1 MRDLS
6 KIQDSPYD
14 LIIVGGGINGAG
26 AARDAASR
34 GLKTLLIER
43 NDFAS
48 GSTSWSTRLIHGG
61 LRYLEYFEFKLVRE
75 SLRER
80 EILLNTAPHL
90 VKPIQ
95 MTIPIYKGG
104 RRSYWEIQAGMLL
117 YDMFSFDKTLP
128 NHRMLPAKK
137 LQQLFRSVT
146 SDEVAGAAQYYD
158 CQVEYAERLC
168 LENII
173 AAQAAGADV
182 FNYVEVSAIR
192 REGDSAGSAAD
203 QRIAQVTCVDLP
215 TGETFTAK
223 LAEQGTVINTAGPW
237 VDVVNERGESR
248 PLTPKRLM
256 GGTKGSHI
264 IVEPFPGAPATA
276 LYVEAKS
283 DGRPY
288 FIVPWCGMFL
298 IGTTDQRYEGKLDNI
313 KASDAE
319 VDYLIKE
326 TNAVLPMAQLSRD
339 QVRFTYSG
347 LRPLP
352 YTEGTKTS
360 GITRSH
366 ILYDHKADGITNLAS
381 LVGGKLTTFRQVG
394 EELVDW
400 AYDKRKEATPTCQ
413 TRTQPFPGAIGA
425 KDPRIQQAIEAYHPQ
440 ISRLSIDHLFQ
451 LYGARAVDLL
461 ALVDRFP
468 ELGDRILP
476 NLPDIKAQVVYAV
489 ESEMA
494 QTLVDI
500 CRRRTILSMHAN
512 YGLDLLPTITA
523 VLAEYCGWDSAK
535 CDRQVKDY
543 REFME
548 KNCQPDYAMSAVAV

>member
-1 MRDLS
+1 MQDLS

-14 LIIVGGGINGAG
+14 LIIVGGGINGAS
-26 AARDAASR
+26 AARDAALR
-34 GLKTLLIER
+34 GLKTLLIEK

-117 YDMFSFDKTLP
+117 YDVLSFDKTLP

-168 LENII
+168 LENIL
-173 AAQAAGADV
+173 AAQAAGADA
-182 FNYVEVSAIR
+182 FNYVEVSEIRSEGGRVTAI
-192 REGDSAGSAAD
+192 
-203 QRIAQVTCVDLP
+203 TCTDLS
-215 TGETFTAK
+215 TGESFTAK
-223 LAEQGTVINTAGPW
+223 LADQGMVINTAGPW
-237 VDVVNERGESR
+237 VDVVNERGDSR

-264 IVEPFPGAPATA
+264 IVDPFPGAPSTA

-298 IGTTDQRYEGKLDNI
+298 IGTTDLRYDGSLDEI
-313 KASDAE
+313 KASNDE

-326 TNAVLPMAQLSRD
+326 TNTVLPMAQLSRNE
-339 QVRFTYSG
+339 VRFTYSG
-347 LRPLP
+347 VRPLP

-366 ILYDHKADGITNLAS
+366 ILYDHKEDGIENLVS

-400 AYDKRKEATPTCQ
+400 AYEKRKEATPTCQ
-413 TRTQPFPGAIGA
+413 TRYRPFPGAIDA
-425 KDPRIQQAIEAYHPQ
+425 KDPRIQQAIAAYHPR
-440 ISRLSIDHLFQ
+440 ISRQSIDHLFK
-451 LYGARAVDLL
+451 LYGARAVNVLS
-461 ALVDRFP
+461 LVDRYP
-468 ELGDRILP
+468 DLGDRIAAD
-476 NLPDIKAQVVYAV
+476 LPDIKAQVVYAV

-494 QTLVDI
+494 RNLVDF
-500 CRRRTILSMHAN
+500 CRRRTVLAMHAN
-512 YGLDLLPTITA
+512 YGLELIPTITE
-523 VLAEYCGWDSAK
+523 VLARYCGWDSAK
-535 CDRQVKDY
+535 CDRQAKEY

-548 KNCQPDYAMSAVAV
+548 LNCQPDYAMAAVPA

>member
-6 KIQDSPYD
+6 SVQHSPYD
-14 LIIVGGGINGAG
+14 LIIIGGGINGAG
-26 AARDAASR
+26 AARDAALR
-34 GLKTLLIER
+34 GLKTLLVEK

-95 MTIPIYKGG
+95 LTIPIYKGG

-137 LQQLFRSVT
+137 MQQLFRSVT

-168 LENII
+168 LENIL
-173 AAQAAGADV
+173 AAQAAGADAL
-182 FNYVEVSAIR
+182 NYVEVSEIR
-192 REGDSAGSAAD
+192 REGD
-203 QRIAQVTCVDLP
+203 RIAEVTCVDLP

-223 LAEQGTVINTAGPW
+223 LADQGMVINTAGPW
-237 VDVVNERGESR
+237 VDVVNERGEGK

-264 IVEPFPGAPATA
+264 IVEPFPGAPSTA

-283 DGRPY
+283 DGRP
-288 FIVPWCGMFL
+288 FFVVPWCGMFL
-298 IGTTDQRYEGKLDNI
+298 IGTTDLRYEGKLEDI
-313 KASDAE
+313 KASNDE

-326 TNAVLPMAQLSRD
+326 TNAVLPMAQLSRSE
-339 QVRFTYSG
+339 VRFTYSG

-366 ILYDHKADGITNLAS
+366 ILYDHKSDGIANLAS

-400 AYDKRKEATPTCQ
+400 AYEKRSEAAPTCK
-413 TRTQPFPGAIGA
+413 TRFQPFPGAIGA
-425 KDPRIQQAIEAYHPQ
+425 KDPRIQQAIEAYHPK

-451 LYGARAVDLL
+451 LYGARAVDVL
-461 ALVDRFP
+461 ALVDRHP
-468 ELGDRILP
+468 ELGDRISP
-476 NLPDIKAQVVYAV
+476 ELPDIKAQAVYAV

-500 CRRRTILSMHAN
+500 CRRRTVLAMHAN
-512 YGLDLLPTITA
+512 YGLDLLPAITE
-523 VLAEYCGWDSAK
+523 VLAKYCGWDSAK
-535 CDRQVKDY
+535 CDRQTKDY

-548 KNCQPDYAMSAVAV
+548 HNCQPDYAMAAVPA

>member
-6 KIQDSPYD
+6 IVQNSPYD
-14 LIIVGGGINGAG
+14 LIVIGGGINGAG
-26 AARDAASR
+26 AARDAALR
-34 GLKTLLIER
+34 GLKTLLIEKD
-43 NDFAS
+43 DFGS

-80 EILLNTAPHL
+80 EILLSTAPHL

-117 YDMFSFDKTLP
+117 YDVLSFDKTLP

-137 LQQLFRSVT
+137 LQQMFRSVT
-146 SDEVAGAAQYYD
+146 SDEVVGAAQYYD

-168 LENII
+168 LENIVS
-173 AAQAAGADV
+173 AQAAGADA
-182 FNYVEVSAIR
+182 FNYVEVSEIR
-192 REGDSAGSAAD
+192 RQGD
-203 QRIAQVTCVDLP
+203 RITEVTCSDVL
-215 TGETFTAK
+215 TGEAFTAR
-223 LAEQGTVINTAGPW
+223 LNPQGAVINTGGPW
-237 VDVVNERGESR
+237 VDLVNERGKQ

-264 IVEPFPGAPATA
+264 LVDPFPGAPDTA

-288 FIVPWCGMFL
+288 FIVPWCGMYL
-298 IGTTDQRYEGKLDNI
+298 IGTTDLRYEGRIEDL
-313 KASDAE
+313 KASNDE
-319 VDYLIKE
+319 VDYLISE
-326 TNAVLPMAQLSRD
+326 TNQVLPMAQLSRD

-366 ILYDHKADGITNLAS
+366 ILYDHQEDGVANLVS

-400 AYDKRKEATPTCQ
+400 AYKKRGEAAPDCPT
-413 TRTQPFPGAIGA
+413 RHQPFPGAISA
-425 KDPRIQQAIEAYHPQ
+425 KDVRIGQAIAAHRQ
-440 ISRLSIDHLFQ
+440 ISRQSIDHLFQ
-451 LYGARAVDLL
+451 IYGARATEVL
-461 ALVDRFP
+461 ALVEQSP
-468 ELGDRILP
+468 ELGEPITP
-476 NLPDIKAQVVYAV
+476 ELPDIKAQAVYAV

-494 QTLVDI
+494 RTLVDI
-500 CRRRTILSMHAN
+500 CRRRTVLAMHSN
-512 YGLDLLPTITA
+512 YGFELLPVITQ
-523 VLAEYCGWDSAK
+523 VLSEHCGWDSGH
-535 CDRQVKDY
+535 CDRQIEDY
-543 REFME
+543 RKFME
-548 KNCQPDYAMSAVAV
+548 RNCQPDYAMAAVPV